1 MQEFYH
7 EPSAKFAR
15 DFIQNLPTTDTGK
28 PFVLYDWQNDVIN
41 EFYGT
46 MASDEDTG
54 DIFRKYQYLYLEL
67 PKKNGKSELSG
78 ALGLL
83 HLVADGEKTQRCMS
97 AQRTRTTPVSSLTHP
112 SLWQRIRLCCLP

>member
-15 DFIQNLPTTDTGK
+15 DFIQKLPTTDTGK

-54 DIFRKYQYLYLEL
+54 EIFRKYQYLYLEL

-83 HLVADGEKTQRCMS
+83 HLVADGEKNAEVYVCAADKDNAS
-97 AQRTRTTPVSSLTHP
+97 IVFNASSFSSILA
-112 SLWQRIRLCCLP
+112 